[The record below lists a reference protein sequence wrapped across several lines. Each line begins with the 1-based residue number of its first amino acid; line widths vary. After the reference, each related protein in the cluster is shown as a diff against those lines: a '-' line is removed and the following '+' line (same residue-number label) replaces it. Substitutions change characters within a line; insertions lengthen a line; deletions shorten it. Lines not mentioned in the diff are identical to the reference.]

1 MNWPMAHSTPAW
13 KMLSPR
19 AGTANGAWL
28 ATSAGQHWAS
38 KPDWPGSHARPAKAV
53 LEDRR
58 RGPRQ
63 PQLVSNPPP
72 FTGQVHGF
80 QELRH
85 QGAIPLLL
93 GLHEAQL
100 PAHLLQVVPA
110 ELGVELFRQDGLS
123 QLEGQRGIQGLGQLL
138 QVPLAH
144 LRLLA
149 VRVAPGG
156 VGGVAHVIRVVSA
169 TWARVG
175 WCLKG
180 PTEGRVDTTVLPCP
194 TGPCSLTCPFSPLS
208 TQERTVLVKRD
219 SAKAHWGIPALGN
232 TRPG

>member
-1 MNWPMAHSTPAW
+1 
-13 KMLSPR
+13 MLSPG

-28 ATSAGQHWAS
+28 ATSVGQHWAS
-38 KPDWPGSHARPAKAV
+38 KPDWPGSHTRPAKAV
-53 LEDRR
+53 PEDGR

-63 PQLVSNPPP
+63 PRLVSNPPP
-72 FTGQVHGF
+72 LTGQVHGL
-80 QELRH
+80 QELGH

-110 ELGVELFRQDGLS
+110 ELGVELVRQDGLG
-123 QLEGQRGIQGLGQLL
+123 QLEGQRRVQGLGQLL

-144 LRLLA
+144 LGLLA

-156 VGGVAHVIRVVSA
+156 VGGVAHVIRVVPA
-169 TWARVG
+169 TRARVG

-180 PTEGRVDTTVLPCP
+180 PIEGPGGHHRPALSHGALQPH
-194 TGPCSLTCPFSPLS
+194 LPLS
-208 TQERTVLVKRD
+208 AHFLPKSRGCWLNVSVLK
-219 SAKAHWGIPALGN
+219 PAGGFLLWE
-232 TRPG
+232 